1 MLAVKGAKATTYS
14 SFQIVKIILCQ
25 HLSVIWEARA
35 AEWRDWERIRN
46 PDIGVRFSS
55 FQIAFISFDPRR
67 STGSSAGAAVMLAT
81 ESTGNSPWL
90 AQSLAAANGGKGTVT
105 RPPHHQDT
113 APLSAS
119 CLCVTK
125 HNQNINARSYICNLP
140 HLILYSLSHQ
150 TLQEV
155 VSFSSSPSETLSFMS
170 PFLLASFNLETLDV
184 SSSVASGLWCRERW
198 PLAFLFLLPASG
210 LPLLLWFWMRKEEGI
225 HTRGLGVKNNI
236 LAKTK
241 EALPAPGHGCEREGG
256 VQGGEIQIKYSWRA
270 LLSKLL

>member
-46 PDIGVRFSS
+46 PDIGVRLSS

-113 APLSAS
+113 ALLSLHPVYMLRNITRTSMREATFATPPLNPLFPLTPNFTRS
-119 CLCVTK
+119 CFIFQFPIRDSEFHVT
-125 HNQNINARSYICNLP
+125 I
-140 HLILYSLSHQ
+140 
-150 TLQEV
+150 
-155 VSFSSSPSETLSFMS
+155 SFSLFQ
-170 PFLLASFNLETLDV
+170 
-184 SSSVASGLWCRERW
+184 SG
-198 PLAFLFLLPASG
+198 
-210 LPLLLWFWMRKEEGI
+210 
-225 HTRGLGVKNNI
+225 NI
-236 LAKTK
+236 
-241 EALPAPGHGCEREGG
+241 GR
-256 VQGGEIQIKYSWRA
+256 Q
-270 LLSKLL
+270 